1 MTILFTFKKNTQ
13 IMKKKSQLS
22 AILVFITIW
31 LCFLSCESKGK
42 ELILNLLKKKEQ
54 QHTLKNVGNFDKS
67 TQTIHVLVALCDNK
81 YQGIV
86 PVPEKIGNGQDP
98 DQNLYWGAAYGVR
111 TYFKKSKDWK
121 LLKSEKKDSIR
132 MERLI
137 FQHTSKKNYY
147 LVADAYDGQY
157 IKNCTKDFF
166 YSSSG
171 QMKDVFSI
179 NNTKIG
185 LYGNAKLVSYIGH
198 DGLMD
203 FALSESFKN
212 TDKQTRDCIILA
224 CYSKR
229 FFSPL
234 LKETQANPLVWS
246 SHLIAPEAY
255 ILHDALTGYLNNE
268 SAEQIR
274 SRAALAYSKYQ
285 KCSVKAARNLLVTG
299 W

>member
-1 MTILFTFKKNTQ
+1 MRVQSIISFFVLLFSFN
-13 IMKKKSQLS
+13 LS
-22 AILVFITIW
+22 
-31 LCFLSCESKGK
+31 FLSCESKGK
-42 ELILNLLKKKEQ
+42 ETGSGHSGLSANKTGSK
-54 QHTLKNVGNFDKS
+54 LKNVDNFDTNTK
-67 TQTIHVLVALCDNK
+67 TIHVLVALCDNK

-98 DQNLYWGAAYGVR
+98 DQNLYWGAGYGVR
-111 TYFKKSKDWK
+111 TYFTKSKEWK
-121 LLKSEKKDSIR
+121 FLKSEKKDSIR

-137 FQHTSKKNYY
+137 FQNVADQNYY

-157 IKNCTKDFF
+157 IENCTKDFL

-171 QMKDVFSI
+171 QMKDVISV
-179 NNTKIG
+179 NHTRIG
-185 LYGNAKLVSYIGH
+185 IFGNAKLVSYIGH

-203 FALSESFKN
+203 FQLSDTFKN
-212 TDKQTRDCIILA
+212 TDKKTRDCIILA

-234 LKETQANPLVWS
+234 LKETQANPLVWT
-246 SHLIAPEAY
+246 SHLMAPEAY
-255 ILHDALTGYLNNE
+255 ILHDALTGYIRNE

-274 SRAALAYSKYQ
+274 NRAALAYSKYQ
-285 KCSVKAARNLLVTG
+285 KCSLKAARNLLVTG

>member
-1 MTILFTFKKNTQ
+1 MPGN
-13 IMKKKSQLS
+13 
-22 AILVFITIW
+22 A
-31 LCFLSCESKGK
+31 SKQK
-42 ELILNLLKKKEQ
+42 
-54 QHTLKNVGNFDKS
+54 LKNIDKFNND
-67 TQTIHVLVALCDNK
+67 TKTIHVLVALCDNK

-121 LLKSEKKDSIR
+121 FLKSEKTDSIR

-137 FQHTSKKNYY
+137 FQHVTKKNYY

-157 IKNCTKDFF
+157 IKDCTKDFF

-171 QMKDVFSI
+171 QMKDVVSV
-179 NNTKIG
+179 NNTTIG
-185 LYGNAKLVSYIGH
+185 IYGNSSLVSYVGH

-203 FALSESFKN
+203 FQLSESFKN
-212 TDKQTRDCIILA
+212 TDGKTRDCIVLA
-224 CYSKR
+224 CYSKK

-234 LKETQANPLVWS
+234 LQETKAHPLVWS
-246 SHLIAPEAY
+246 SHLMAPEAY
-255 ILHDALTGYLNNE
+255 ILHDALTGYLHNE
-268 SAEQIR
+268 SGEQIR
-274 SRAALAYSKYQ
+274 TRAALAYSKYQ
-285 KCSVKAARNLLVTG
+285 KCSEKAARNLLVTG

>member
-1 MTILFTFKKNTQ
+1 MKIKSLFLFAL
-13 IMKKKSQLS
+13 ISFFFSL
-22 AILVFITIW
+22 
-31 LCFLSCESKGK
+31 LSCKNKTKEKIVNLAGLGK
-42 ELILNLLKKKEQ
+42 DQEA
-54 QHTLKNVGNFDKS
+54 LKNVDNFDKN
-67 TQTIHVLVALCDNK
+67 TKTIHVLVALCDNK

-98 DQNLYWGAAYGVR
+98 DQNLYWGAGYGVR

-121 LLKSEKKDSIR
+121 FLQSEKKDSIR

-171 QMKDVFSI
+171 QMKDVLSI

-185 LYGNAKLVSYIGH
+185 LYGNAKLVSYVGH

-203 FALSESFKN
+203 FQLSESFKN
-212 TDKQTRDCIILA
+212 TDQQIRDCIILA

-234 LKETQANPLVWS
+234 LRETKANPLVWT
-246 SHLIAPEAY
+246 SHLMAPEAY
-255 ILHDALTGYLNNE
+255 ILHDALTGYINNE
-268 SAEQIR
+268 TGEQIR

>member
-1 MTILFTFKKNTQ
+1 
-13 IMKKKSQLS
+13 MKIQNPFSFFLLLIS
-22 AILVFITIW
+22 FG
-31 LCFLSCESKGK
+31 LCFLNCENKVKERIISAVGMGK
-42 ELILNLLKKKEQ
+42 NNSMDK
-54 QHTLKNVGNFDKS
+54 LKNVENFDKN
-67 TQTIHVLVALCDNK
+67 TKTIHILVALCDNK

-98 DQNLYWGAAYGVR
+98 SQNLYWGAAYGVR

-121 LLKSEKKDSIR
+121 LLKTERKDSIR
-132 MERLI
+132 MERLV
-137 FQHTSKKNYY
+137 FQHVSKKNHY

-157 IKNCTKDFF
+157 IKNCTKDFL

-171 QMKDVFSI
+171 QMKDVLRV

-185 LYGNAKLVSYIGH
+185 IYGNSKLVSYVGH

-203 FALSESFKN
+203 FQLFESFKN
-212 TDKQTRDCIILA
+212 TDGKTRDCIILA

-234 LKETQANPLVWS
+234 LQETKANPLVWT
-246 SHLIAPEAY
+246 SHLMAPEAY
-255 ILHDALTGYLNNE
+255 ILHDALKGYVNNE
-268 SAEQIR
+268 SSEQIR

-285 KCSVKAARNLLVTG
+285 KCSEKAARNLLVTG